1 MPLCVT
7 DYSQKGFRSY
17 VLGTMEE
24 DHIYISYC
32 KSHYHTYIH
41 DATLILITTLLTLV

>member
-7 DYSQKGFRSY
+7 DYSQKGFRSP

-24 DHIYISYC
+24 DHRYIPYC
-32 KSHYHTYIH
+32 KPHYHTYIH
-41 DATLILITTLLTLV
+41 DVTLILITALLTLV